1 VDSFSCA
8 KVSSCRGSIAIDL
21 LPDFHT
27 KCIWWLQLL
36 TNLDIA
42 GVAGAAVPT
51 IPPPT
56 YGTLTCADVSAFG
69 FPLKK
74 DCEEALKKVPPG
86 KPEVCTLQFQT
97 EYDYVTVGTCT
108 IHTYSSGGR
117 AHCLDR
123 DLIRKGVKEILGQC
137 SKTHDYEAYTGGEYQ
152 WLTSADIEGT
162 KGEGVRL
169 IKAPIK

>member
-1 VDSFSCA
+1 M
-8 KVSSCRGSIAIDL
+8 
-21 LPDFHT
+21 
-27 KCIWWLQLL
+27 L
-36 TNLDIA
+36 TNLDIS

-51 IPPPT
+51 YPPPT
-56 YGTLTCADVSAFG
+56 YGTLTCADVSAYG

-86 KPEVCTLQFQT
+86 KPKFCTYIYRPEF
-97 EYDYVTVGTCT
+97 DYITVGTCT

-123 DLIRKGVKEILGQC
+123 NLIRKGVEEILGQC

-152 WLTSADIEGT
+152 WSNKGEARGT

-169 IKAPIK
+169 VKASIK